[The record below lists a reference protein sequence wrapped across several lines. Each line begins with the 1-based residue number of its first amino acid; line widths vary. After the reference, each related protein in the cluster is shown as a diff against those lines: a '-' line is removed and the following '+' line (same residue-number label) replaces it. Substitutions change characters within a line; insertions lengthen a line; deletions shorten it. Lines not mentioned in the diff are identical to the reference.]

1 MSVSYK
7 KLWYFFLYKN
17 MKKKGLLA
25 LNYKVDDIL
34 VSIKE

>member
-7 KLWYFFLYKN
+7 KLWHFFLYKN

-25 LNYKVDDIL
+25 LNCKMDDIL
-34 VSIKE
+34 LYIEE